1 MAASAAAA
9 SAAADATVAA
19 PKESIADV
27 AERARTKFMT
37 GPLQN
42 ISLQLLGMAPWNRA
56 RLGVSIFHVFD
67 IKVSID
73 EDGLSRQRYRDVC
86 VIRVPDSEL
95 DFSTSSIGRSWR
107 LAPIW
112 HRSQIRCGTHV
123 LLSILARLDSFALFS
138 VSSAVFYAS
147 SACRG
152 SNLLPPYTDNTWV
165 QEPLRHRAEA
175 VCLWQG
181 EAQGHG

>member
-27 AERARTKFMT
+27 AERARRKFMT

-42 ISLQLLGMAPWNRA
+42 ISLQLLGMAPWNRG

-73 EDGLSRQRYRDVC
+73 EDSLSRQRYRDVC

-95 DFSTSSIGRSWR
+95 EFFHTFNREGLAACPD
-107 LAPIW
+107 LAPFSDKMRYACLTK
-112 HRSQIRCGTHV
+112 HLGPFRLFCPFQCFFCCV
-123 LLSILARLDSFALFS
+123 L
-138 VSSAVFYAS
+138 
-147 SACRG
+147 CK
-152 SNLLPPYTDNTWV
+152 
-165 QEPLRHRAEA
+165 
-175 VCLWQG
+175 
-181 EAQGHG
+181 